1 MNQNTKPMTAH
12 MLNRTLKRMF
22 RFSSVGLG
30 VFDTAE
36 KNGQVEFYWQINDT
50 QSFYVTVKADVELVE
65 ATEIGCFDTNFIT
78 INEVVKTEFSMDGR
92 RYETT
97 VKDLIIKDFIDTLR
111 SGLDKTYALNHNPF
125 DGGATIYKIR

>member
-1 MNQNTKPMTAH
+1 
-12 MLNRTLKRMF
+12 MF
-22 RFSSVGLG
+22 RLSSVGLG

-36 KNGQVEFYWQINDT
+36 NNGQVEFYWQINDT
-50 QSFYVTVKADVELVE
+50 QSFYVTVKADVELIE

-97 VKDLIIKDFIDTLR
+97 VKDLIVKDLIDTLR
-111 SGLDKTYALNHNPF
+111 GSLDKTYTLNHNPF
-125 DGGATIYKIR
+125 DGAATIYKIRW